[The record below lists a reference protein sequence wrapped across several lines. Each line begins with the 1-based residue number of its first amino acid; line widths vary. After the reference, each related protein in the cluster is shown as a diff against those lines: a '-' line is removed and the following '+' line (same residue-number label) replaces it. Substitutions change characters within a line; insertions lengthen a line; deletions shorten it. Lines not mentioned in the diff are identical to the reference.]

1 MTHCVWHA
9 CRMTRPSPFA
19 LVALLLAL
27 SPFAAPEARATTIYK
42 CTDAKGMVTMQNDKP
57 CAPGEK
63 QVVRTIGEL
72 PTAPAPAPRAVDVKP
87 PSEAPA
93 GASFELVRGPVAE
106 ALPES
111 QVPVA
116 DRKAPPPLFE
126 CKTWESK
133 VYLSEADTPE
143 ERCAP
148 MDTVG
153 LNGGGGQGEAC
164 EIKRDVCTALTDKA
178 LCNGWQR
185 RIDEAKFRM
194 TYAAGADKADRQ
206 ADYERQRA
214 AFIDSTCR

>member
-1 MTHCVWHA
+1 MSRA
-9 CRMTRPSPFA
+9 SSFA

-27 SPFAAPEARATTIYK
+27 SSFVAPGARATTIYK
-42 CTDAKGMVTMQNDKP
+42 CTDAKGTVTMQNDKP

-63 QVVRTIGEL
+63 QEVRTIGEL
-72 PTAPAPAPRAVDVKP
+72 PTAPAPAPRAETVKP
-87 PSEAPA
+87 PSEPPA
-93 GASFELVRGPVAE
+93 GASFELVRGPATE

-111 QVPVA
+111 QVPEA
-116 DRKAPPPLFE
+116 DRKPPPPLFE

-153 LNGGGGQGEAC
+153 LNGGGGAGQAC

-178 LCNGWQR
+178 LCSGWQR
-185 RIDEAKFRM
+185 RIDEAKFRVA
-194 TYAAGADKADRQ
+194 YAAPADKAQRE
-206 ADYERQRA
+206 ADYERQRT